1 MERGAEVL
9 LLARENCQYSTNIA
23 ELLESDSRISLTS
36 HMTRKFLETLPPD
49 ILGWQGDY
57 ILSFRNTAIVPQSL
71 LDQSTLAAV
80 NFHPGPVAYPG
91 SGAGSWALLEGAT
104 SFGVTA
110 HLMAEKVDSG
120 PVIAA
125 SDFPISSAENSVSL
139 LKKTH
144 ETLHAL
150 ALEVIPEL
158 LSTGEA
164 YIEKS
169 LLAHERLRW
178 ANTRRR
184 MATLNSL
191 RLVPADVSP
200 ERLHLL
206 VRALHTEEFPLRMI
220 HHGHEFVL
228 KEFSDTQND

>member
-1 MERGAEVL
+1 MKRGTEIL
-9 LLARENCQYSTNIA
+9 LLARENCRYSADIA
-23 ELLESDSRISLTS
+23 ELLRSDSRVSLTT
-36 HMTRKFLETLPPD
+36 HMTQKFLETLPAD
-49 ILGWQGDY
+49 LLRWQGHY

-71 LDQSTLAAV
+71 LDQSSIAAV
-80 NFHPGPVAYPG
+80 NFHPGPIAYPG
-91 SGAGSWALLEGAT
+91 SGAGAWALLEGAT

-144 ETLHAL
+144 KSLHAL
-150 ALEVIPEL
+150 ALEVIPKI
-158 LSTGEA
+158 LSLGRP

-169 LLAHERLRW
+169 LLAHEQLRW

-184 MATLNSL
+184 MDTLNGL
-191 RLVPADVSP
+191 RLVPPDVSP
-200 ERLHLL
+200 ERLQLL

-228 KEFSDTQND
+228 NEFPNIQTE